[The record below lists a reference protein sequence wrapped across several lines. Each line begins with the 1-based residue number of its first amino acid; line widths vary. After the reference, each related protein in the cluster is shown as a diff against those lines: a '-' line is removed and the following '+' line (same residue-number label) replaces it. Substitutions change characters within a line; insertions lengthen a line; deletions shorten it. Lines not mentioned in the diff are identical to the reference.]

1 MAQQQ
6 NFITPGVA
14 GRGKRST
21 REIHRRLCSTDARG
35 SRLSGAFKAS
45 RQHKAARHEN
55 SVHLRLWMTGSGA
68 ALMAHLLD
76 EDLPQPALPTRV
88 VLEVEAVKAVEDVF
102 VRVHVQ
108 GVHIQVVPAACT
120 PAGWCVLLAATT
132 FQALTMLPLVG
143 GSRYQQHQSMH
154 CSALTSTP
162 KTGQIA
168 AAAEQQ
174 AQAAVRQ
181 GARGG
186 ISGMGWAIEAAS
198 YGLHQMSCKPSAA
211 ERGGTMWCD
220 AELAAGCCCH
230 VSFVT

>member
-1 MAQQQ
+1 MKISLSRLCPQ
-6 NFITPGVA
+6 GLYL
-14 GRGKRST
+14 RLKRSK
-21 REIHRRLCSTDARG
+21 RWKMFLSACMSRVSTFKSCLQHAHQQA
-35 SRLSGAFKAS
+35 GAC
-45 RQHKAARHEN
+45 
-55 SVHLRLWMTGSGA
+55 G
-68 ALMAHLLD
+68 
-76 EDLPQPALPTRV
+76 
-88 VLEVEAVKAVEDVF
+88 
-102 VRVHVQ
+102 
-108 GVHIQVVPAACT
+108 
-120 PAGWCVLLAATT
+120 LLAATT